1 MQAQLKTAAGRG
13 KGTAQRRVVG
23 ARRGEHRSLM
33 VRARVE
39 AGGSL
44 PPGVAH
50 SGWLAWFLAWQ
61 LTAES
66 PGAVPGRW
74 GGCCRETA
82 PPPTPPTPPLPLQ
95 ETRAWPRTQLRP
107 VP

>member
-13 KGTAQRRVVG
+13 KCAAQRRVVG

-44 PPGVAH
+44 PPGVAY

-95 ETRAWPRTQLRP
+95 ETRDWPRTQLRP